1 MARYSFVDAREIIMD
16 NFEQLRIC
24 EALLFA
30 SDRPLS
36 SIALAEQ
43 LAEGSDVDAILLEL
57 QKKYETSGVNLKMV
71 AGKWMFQTA
80 EDLSFLLRKE
90 EDKERKLSRAAVET
104 LTIIAYHQPVTR
116 AEIEDVRGVGLS
128 KGTLD
133 VLMEAEWVRPLG
145 RRRTHGRPMTYGTTE
160 NFLVHFGLN
169 SVKDLPGLAE
179 LKAAGFLENVNTS
192 RLNLLSD
199 DEPTEEQPDLPMD
212 NDESSSEG
220 QVIS

>member
-1 MARYSFVDAREIIMD
+1 MD
-16 NFEQLRIC
+16 NHEQMRIC

-43 LAEGSDVDAILLEL
+43 LPEGCDVEAILLEL
-57 QKKYETSGVNLKMV
+57 QKKYQGAGVNLVEV

-80 EDLSFLLRKE
+80 SDLAFLLRKE
-90 EDKERKLSRAAVET
+90 EEKERKLSRAAVET
-104 LTIIAYHQPVTR
+104 LAIIAYHQPVTR
-116 AEIEDVRGVGLS
+116 AEIEEIRGVGVS

-133 VLMEAEWVRPLG
+133 VLMEAIWIRPIG
-145 RRRTHGRPMTYGTTE
+145 RRRTPGRPMTYGTTE
-160 NFLVHFGLN
+160 DFLVHFGLN
-169 SVKDLPGLAE
+169 SVKDLPGLSE
-179 LKAAGFLENVNTS
+179 LKAAGFLDNVNTS

-199 DEPTEEQPDLPMD
+199 DKPEEEQPDLPMD
-212 NDESSSEG
+212 DDESSSEE

>member
-1 MARYSFVDAREIIMD
+1 MD
-16 NFEQLRIC
+16 NHEQMRIC

-43 LAEGSDVDAILLEL
+43 LPEGSDVEAILQEL
-57 QKKYETSGVNLKMV
+57 QKKYQDSGVNLVEV

-80 EDLSFLLRKE
+80 NDLAFLLRKE
-90 EDKERKLSRAAVET
+90 EEKERKLSRAAVET
-104 LTIIAYHQPVTR
+104 LAIIAYHQPVTR
-116 AEIEDVRGVGLS
+116 AEIEEIRGVGVS

-133 VLMEAEWVRPLG
+133 VLMEAVWVRPLG
-145 RRRTHGRPMTYGTTE
+145 RRRTPGRPMTYGTTE
-160 NFLVHFGLN
+160 DFLVHFGLN
-169 SVKDLPGLAE
+169 SVKDLPGLSE
-179 LKAAGFLENVNTS
+179 LKAAGFLDNVNTS

-199 DEPTEEQPDLPMD
+199 DEPDEEQPDLPMD
-212 NDESSSEG
+212 DDESSSEE

>member
-1 MARYSFVDAREIIMD
+1 MD
-16 NFEQLRIC
+16 NHEQMRIC

-43 LAEGSDVDAILLEL
+43 LPEGTDVGVILKEL
-57 QKKYETSGVNLKMV
+57 QEKYIGAGVDLIEV

-80 EDLSFLLRKE
+80 SDLAFLLRKE
-90 EDKERKLSRAAVET
+90 EEKERKLSRAAIET
-104 LTIIAYHQPVTR
+104 LAIIGYHQPVTR
-116 AEIEDVRGVGLS
+116 AEIEEIRGVGVS

-133 VLMEAEWVRPLG
+133 VLMEALWVRPLG
-145 RRRTHGRPMTYGTTE
+145 RRRTPGRPMTYGTSE
-160 NFLVHFGLN
+160 DFLVHFGLN
-169 SVKDLPGLAE
+169 SVKDLPGLSE

-199 DEPTEEQPDLPMD
+199 DEPEEEQPDLPMD
-212 NDESSSEG
+212 DDESSSEE

>member
-1 MARYSFVDAREIIMD
+1 MKNKMEVH
-16 NFEQLRIC
+16 EQMRIC

-30 SDRPLS
+30 SNRPLS

-43 LAEGSDVDAILLEL
+43 LPEGSDAHSILKALQEKYADA
-57 QKKYETSGVNLKMV
+57 GVNLVEV

-80 EDLSFLLRKE
+80 FDLAFLLRKE
-90 EDKERKLSRAAVET
+90 EEKERKLSRAAIET
-104 LTIIAYHQPVTR
+104 LAIIAYHQPITR
-116 AEIEDVRGVGLS
+116 AEIEEVRGVGVS

-133 VLMEAEWVRPLG
+133 VLMEATWIKPLG
-145 RRRTHGRPMTYGTTE
+145 RRRTPGRPMTYGTTE
-160 NFLVHFGLN
+160 DFLVHFGLN

-199 DEPTEEQPDLPMD
+199 DKPEEEQPDLPMD
-212 NDESSSEG
+212 DDESSSEE

>member
-1 MARYSFVDAREIIMD
+1 MTNSNETH
-16 NFEQLRIC
+16 EQLRIC

-43 LAEGSDVDAILLEL
+43 LPEGSDVDAILKEL
-57 QKKYETSGVNLKMV
+57 QDKYKDAGVHLVEV

-80 EDLSFLLRKE
+80 SDLAFLLRKE
-90 EDKERKLSRAAVET
+90 EEKERKLSRAAVET
-104 LTIIAYHQPVTR
+104 LAIIAYHQPVTR
-116 AEIEDVRGVGLS
+116 AEIEEIRGVGVS

-133 VLMEAEWVRPLG
+133 VLMEAVWIRPFG
-145 RRRTHGRPMTYGTTE
+145 RRRTPGRPMTYGTTE
-160 NFLVHFGLN
+160 DFLVHFGLN

-179 LKAAGFLENVNTS
+179 LKAAGFLDNVNTS
-192 RLNLLSD
+192 RLNLLG
-199 DEPTEEQPDLPMD
+199 DEDENEEQPDLPMD
-212 NDESSSEG
+212 DDESSSEE

>member
-1 MARYSFVDAREIIMD
+1 MD
-16 NFEQLRIC
+16 NHEQLRIC

-43 LAEGSDVDAILLEL
+43 LPEGSDVEAILSEL
-57 QKKYETSGVNLKMV
+57 QKKYESAGVHLVEV

-80 EDLSFLLRKE
+80 SDLAFLLRKE
-90 EDKERKLSRAAVET
+90 EEKERKLSRAAVET
-104 LTIIAYHQPVTR
+104 LAIVAYHQPVTR
-116 AEIEDVRGVGLS
+116 AEIEEIRGVGVS

-133 VLMEAEWVRPLG
+133 VLMEAVWVRPLG
-145 RRRTHGRPMTYGTTE
+145 RRRTPGRPMTYGTTE
-160 NFLVHFGLN
+160 DFLVQFGLN

-179 LKAAGFLENVNTS
+179 LKAAGFLDNVNTS

-199 DEPTEEQPDLPMD
+199 EEPDEEQPDLPMD
-212 NDESSSEG
+212 DDESSSEE

>member
-1 MARYSFVDAREIIMD
+1 M
-16 NFEQLRIC
+16 RIC

-43 LAEGSDVDAILLEL
+43 LPEGSDVDDILKAL
-57 QKKYETSGVNLKMV
+57 QDKYADAGVNLVEV

-80 EDLSFLLRKE
+80 YDLAFLLRKE
-90 EDKERKLSRAAVET
+90 EEKERKLSRAAVET
-104 LTIIAYHQPVTR
+104 LAIIAYHQPITR
-116 AEIEDVRGVGLS
+116 AEIEEVRGVGVS

-133 VLMEAEWVRPLG
+133 VLMEATWIKPLG
-145 RRRTHGRPMTYGTTE
+145 RRRTPGRPMTYGTTE
-160 NFLVHFGLN
+160 DFLVHFGLN
-169 SVKDLPGLAE
+169 SVKDLPGLAG
-179 LKAAGFLENVNTS
+179 LKATGFLENVNTS

-199 DEPTEEQPDLPMD
+199 DKPEEEQPDLPMD
-212 NDESSSEG
+212 DDESSSEE

>member
-1 MARYSFVDAREIIMD
+1 MNEL
-16 NFEQLRIC
+16 EQMRIC

-43 LAEGSDVDAILLEL
+43 LPEGSDVGAILIEL
-57 QKKYETSGVNLKMV
+57 QSKYETSGVNLVEV

-80 EDLSFLLRKE
+80 DDLSFLLRKE
-90 EDKERKLSRAAVET
+90 VQKERKLSRAAVET
-104 LTIIAYHQPVTR
+104 LAIIAYHHPVPR
-116 AEIEDVRGVGLS
+116 AEIEEIRGVGVS

-133 VLMEAEWVRPLG
+133 VLMEATWVRPVG
-145 RRRTHGRPMTYGTTE
+145 RRRTPGRPMTYGTSE
-160 NFLVHFGLN
+160 DFLVHFGLN
-169 SVKDLPGLAE
+169 SVKDLPGLSE
-179 LKAAGFLENVNTS
+179 LKAAGFLDNVNTA

-199 DEPTEEQPDLPMD
+199 DKPEEEQPDLPMD
-212 NDESSSEG
+212 DDESSSAE

>member
-1 MARYSFVDAREIIMD
+1 METH
-16 NFEQLRIC
+16 EQMRIC

-43 LAEGSDVDAILLEL
+43 LPEGSDVDDILKAL
-57 QKKYETSGVNLKMV
+57 QDKYADAGVNLVEV

-80 EDLSFLLRKE
+80 YDLAFLLRKE
-90 EDKERKLSRAAVET
+90 EEKERKLSRAAVET
-104 LTIIAYHQPVTR
+104 LAIIAYHQPITR
-116 AEIEDVRGVGLS
+116 AEIEEVRGVGVS

-133 VLMEAEWVRPLG
+133 VLMEATWIKPLG
-145 RRRTHGRPMTYGTTE
+145 RRRTPGRPMTYGTTE
-160 NFLVHFGLN
+160 DFLVHFGLN

-179 LKAAGFLENVNTS
+179 LKATGFLENVNTS

-199 DEPTEEQPDLPMD
+199 DKPEEEQPDLPMD
-212 NDESSSEG
+212 DDESSSEE

>member
-1 MARYSFVDAREIIMD
+1 ME
-16 NFEQLRIC
+16 NHEQMRIC

-43 LAEGSDVDAILLEL
+43 LPEGSDVDDILKAL
-57 QKKYETSGVNLKMV
+57 QDKYADAGVNLVEV

-80 EDLSFLLRKE
+80 YDLAFLLRKE
-90 EDKERKLSRAAVET
+90 EEKERKLSRAAVET
-104 LTIIAYHQPVTR
+104 LAIIAYHQPITR
-116 AEIEDVRGVGLS
+116 AEIEEVRGVGVS

-133 VLMEAEWVRPLG
+133 VLMEATWIKPLG
-145 RRRTHGRPMTYGTTE
+145 RRRTPGRPMTYGTTE
-160 NFLVHFGLN
+160 DFLVHFGLN

-179 LKAAGFLENVNTS
+179 LKATGFLENVNTS

-199 DEPTEEQPDLPMD
+199 DKPEEEQPDLPMD
-212 NDESSSEG
+212 DDESSSEE

>member
-1 MARYSFVDAREIIMD
+1 MD
-16 NFEQLRIC
+16 KHEQMRIC

-30 SDRPLS
+30 SERPLS

-43 LAEGSDVDAILLEL
+43 LSEGCDAEAILQDL
-57 QKKYETSGVNLKMV
+57 QKKYQDSGVNLVEV

-80 EDLSFLLRKE
+80 SDLAFLLRKE
-90 EDKERKLSRAAVET
+90 EEKERKLSRAAVET
-104 LTIIAYHQPVTR
+104 LAIIAYHQPVTR
-116 AEIEDVRGVGLS
+116 ADIEEIRGVSVS

-133 VLMEAEWVRPLG
+133 VLMEAVWVRPLG
-145 RRRTHGRPMTYGTTE
+145 RRRTPGRPMTYGTTE
-160 NFLVHFGLN
+160 DFLVHFGLN
-169 SVKDLPGLAE
+169 SVKDLPGLSE

-199 DEPTEEQPDLPMD
+199 DEPDEEQPDLPMD
-212 NDESSSEG
+212 DDESSSEE

>member
-1 MARYSFVDAREIIMD
+1 MEVH
-16 NFEQLRIC
+16 EQMRIC
-24 EALLFA
+24 EALLF
-30 SDRPLS
+30 SSNRPLS

-43 LAEGSDVDAILLEL
+43 LPEGSDADSILKALQEKYADA
-57 QKKYETSGVNLKMV
+57 GVNLVEV

-80 EDLSFLLRKE
+80 FDLAFLLRKE
-90 EDKERKLSRAAVET
+90 EEKERKLSRAAIET
-104 LTIIAYHQPVTR
+104 LAIIAYHQPITR
-116 AEIEDVRGVGLS
+116 AEIEEVRGVGVS

-133 VLMEAEWVRPLG
+133 VLMEATWIKPLG
-145 RRRTHGRPMTYGTTE
+145 RRRTPGRPMTYGTTE
-160 NFLVHFGLN
+160 DFLVHFGLN

-199 DEPTEEQPDLPMD
+199 DKPEEEQPDLPMD
-212 NDESSSEG
+212 DDESSSEE